1 MNELVI
7 MKNERAVTS
16 TTNVA
21 KNFKREHHNVMKS
34 VEALKK
40 DVVNFNEMF
49 FETTEPDSYN
59 RERKVYLMNR
69 DGFTLL
75 AMGFT
80 GKRAMEF
87 KLKYIEAFNDM
98 EKRLSKPINNTRLLL
113 ETALKHEEK
122 IEAIET
128 DVIYLKKNKRIKIII
143 VSIIQNKY
151 IVVVFKVI

>member
-7 MKNERAVTS
+7 MKNEQAVTS

-49 FETTEPDSYN
+49 FKTTEPDSYK
-59 RERKVYLMNR
+59 RERKIYLMNR

-80 GKRAMEF
+80 GKKAMEF
-87 KLKYIEAFNDM
+87 KLKYIEAFNHM
-98 EKRLSKPINNTRLLL
+98 ERQLQPQSIEDLIIMQAQSVKEIREKVERQDKDRKSTRL
-113 ETALKHEEK
+113 K
-122 IEAIET
+122 
-128 DVIYLKKNKRIKIII
+128 
-143 VSIIQNKY
+143 
-151 IVVVFKVI
+151 